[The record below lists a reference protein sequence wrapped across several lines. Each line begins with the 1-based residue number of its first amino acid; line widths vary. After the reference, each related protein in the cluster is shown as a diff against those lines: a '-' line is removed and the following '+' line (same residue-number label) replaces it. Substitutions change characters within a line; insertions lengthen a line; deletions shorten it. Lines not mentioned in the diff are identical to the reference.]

1 MSWVGIIVVIVVGY
15 LALKAVGVVMKLL
28 LWGVVLLGLY
38 LVLAPMLG
46 LPSPL

>member
-1 MSWVGIIVVIVVGY
+1 MSWIGIVVVVVVGY
-15 LALKAVGVVMKLL
+15 LALKAAGLALKLL

-46 LPSPL
+46 LPSPF